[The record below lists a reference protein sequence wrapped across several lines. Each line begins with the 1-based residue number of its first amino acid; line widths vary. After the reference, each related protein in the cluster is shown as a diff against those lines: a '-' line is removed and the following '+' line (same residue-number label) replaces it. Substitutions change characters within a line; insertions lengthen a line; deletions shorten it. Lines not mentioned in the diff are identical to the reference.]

1 MVLTGILNTA
11 RTLKQGTTMHISKTS
26 PEYLDAI
33 NYIGI
38 CAQDMARA
46 DISDGDRV
54 AVVSASGEVT
64 IRAKKMD
71 VQEGAFFM
79 PVSYLANRLV
89 SAQTHGTGVPG
100 FKTTMVE
107 ITKV

>member
-1 MVLTGILNTA
+1 MALTGVLNTA

-26 PEYLDAI
+26 PEYIDAI
-33 NYIGI
+33 SYIGI
-38 CAQDMARA
+38 CQEDMDRA
-46 DISDGDRV
+46 GISDGDRV
-54 AVVSASGEVT
+54 EVVSESGVVT

-71 VQEGAFFM
+71 VQKGAFFM

-100 FKTTMVE
+100 FKTTMV
-107 ITKV
+107 KVSKA